1 MFYSR
6 PLGAENLLLRGAT
19 LKNTQHIYG
28 NNLWIPALKSRE
40 CCFFWDDSC
49 QLLFLSLAVAVYTG
63 METKMALNYQSKSQ
77 KRSAVEKY
85 IKKENPLMAPRDCVF
100 MTSWIHSSHFNKEG
114 RIICRGKHTYWKRK
128 RMITRRKKRSHLAS
142 NQHTVTFVQAQDSSA
157 SKHSYSFIF
166 KQDIHSG
173 SSLFSYLLL
182 LCCFLT
188 RVLVHLWVYETYLT

>member
-28 NNLWIPALKSRE
+28 NNLWIPAVKSRE
-40 CCFFWDDSC
+40 CCFFWDDSR

-85 IKKENPLMAPRDCVF
+85 IKKIHSLAPRDCVF
-100 MTSWIHSSHFNKEG
+100 LTSWIHSSHFNKEPG
-114 RIICRGKHTYWKRK
+114 GG
-128 RMITRRKKRSHLAS
+128 
-142 NQHTVTFVQAQDSSA
+142 
-157 SKHSYSFIF
+157 SFAEGNTLIE
-166 KQDIHSG
+166 K
-173 SSLFSYLLL
+173 
-182 LCCFLT
+182 
-188 RVLVHLWVYETYLT
+188 ENA